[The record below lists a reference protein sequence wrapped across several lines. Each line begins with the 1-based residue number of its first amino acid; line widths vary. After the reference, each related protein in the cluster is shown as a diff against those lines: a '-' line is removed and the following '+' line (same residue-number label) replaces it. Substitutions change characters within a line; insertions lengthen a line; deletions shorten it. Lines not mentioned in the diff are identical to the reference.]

1 MQMQVALIV
10 RSNSKNS
17 VDEDVLQ
24 MLRISK

>member
-24 MLRISK
+24 MLRVSK